1 MTKFVRFVYKNYKEI
16 TSLKRLQGFIDSAF
30 EESFRPEC
38 DQVSYM
44 YGQQSS
50 DVYRRQYKT
59 FMKRRTMAGE
69 ELTSFRLGFG
79 LRRDEDELSD
89 EEGDGSA

>member
-1 MTKFVRFVYKNYKEI
+1 
-16 TSLKRLQGFIDSAF
+16 
-30 EESFRPEC
+30 
-38 DQVSYM
+38 
-44 YGQQSS
+44 
-50 DVYRRQYKT
+50 
-59 FMKRRTMAGE
+59 MAGE